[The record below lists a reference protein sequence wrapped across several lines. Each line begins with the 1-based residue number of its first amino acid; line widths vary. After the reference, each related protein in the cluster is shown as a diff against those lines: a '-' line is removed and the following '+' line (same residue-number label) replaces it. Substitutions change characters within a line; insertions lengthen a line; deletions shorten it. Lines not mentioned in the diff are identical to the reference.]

1 MVNAVNAV
9 SVSTL
14 RDGVREAYSRAAEHP
29 GEDHPFP
36 VGRKFAESVGYPADL
51 LRRLPA
57 VSVEVFA
64 GVSNL
69 SILAE
74 IFSGATVL
82 DMGCGGGL
90 DSIIAAR
97 RTGPEGQVFAVDFS
111 PAMLT
116 CAKQGLMEAGVNNAR
131 IYSADAER
139 LPIDD
144 NSVDVALANG
154 IFNLNPERS
163 MIFSELARVVK
174 PGGCVYAAELIW
186 REAPAEEV
194 QATAA
199 NWFA

>member
-1 MVNAVNAV
+1 MVSAA
-9 SVSTL
+9 SVSSL
-14 RDGVREAYSRAAEHP
+14 REGVREAYSRAAEHP

-36 VGRKFAESVGYPADL
+36 VGRNFAESVGYPANL

-57 VSVEVFA
+57 VSVQVFA

-74 IFSGATVL
+74 ITQGATVL
-82 DMGCGGGL
+82 DLGCGGGL

-97 RTGPEGQVFAVDFS
+97 RTGPQGQVFGVDFS
-111 PAMLT
+111 PAMLR
-116 CAKQGLMEAGVNNAR
+116 CAKQGLLEAGLNNVR
-131 IYSADAER
+131 LYSADAER
-139 LPIDD
+139 LPIED

-163 MIFSELARVVK
+163 RIFSELARVVK
-174 PGGCVYAAELIW
+174 PGGSVYAAEIVL
-186 REAPAEEV
+186 REALGEEV
-194 QATAA
+194 EASAT

>member
-1 MVNAVNAV
+1 MVSAA
-9 SVSTL
+9 SVSSL
-14 RDGVREAYSRAAEHP
+14 REGVREAYSRAAEHP

-36 VGRKFAESVGYPADL
+36 VGRNFAESVGYPANL

-57 VSVEVFA
+57 VSVQVFA

-74 IFSGATVL
+74 IPQGTTVL
-82 DMGCGGGL
+82 DLGCGGGL
-90 DSIIAAR
+90 DSILATR
-97 RTGPEGQVFAVDFS
+97 RTGPQGQVFAVDFS
-111 PAMLT
+111 PAMLK
-116 CAKQGLMEAGVNNAR
+116 CAKQGLLEAGINNVR

-154 IFNLNPERS
+154 IFNLNPNRS
-163 MIFSELARVVK
+163 RIFSELARVVK
-174 PGGCVYAAELIW
+174 PGGSVYAAEIIL
-186 REAPAEEV
+186 REALGEEV
-194 QATAA
+194 QDTAT